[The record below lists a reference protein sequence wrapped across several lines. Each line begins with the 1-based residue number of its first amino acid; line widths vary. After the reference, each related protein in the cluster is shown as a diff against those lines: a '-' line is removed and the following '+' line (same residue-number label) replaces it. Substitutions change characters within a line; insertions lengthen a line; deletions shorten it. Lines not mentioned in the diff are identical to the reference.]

1 MAHIS
6 NFTGTKLMFTEP
18 PVGFGIRFSV
28 EDDKSVFVRVT
39 FDESKEGGVGVL
51 HGGAI
56 AAVLDEAMG
65 TAAFEAV
72 KAAYTA
78 TMTCNYQSMIPLY
91 EEVLIRA
98 WVTKSEGKKIYI
110 ESEAILKD
118 ATVAVTATGLFI
130 ASDKLQKMVISNP
143 YIAEN
148 E

>member
-1 MAHIS
+1 MARIS
-6 NFTGTKLMFTEP
+6 NFTGTRFLSTPSPE
-18 PVGFGIRFSV
+18 GFGIRFSV
-28 EDDKSVFVRVT
+28 ADDKSVFVTVI
-39 FDESKEGGVGVL
+39 FDESKEGGAGVL

-78 TMTCNYQSMIPLY
+78 TMTCDYKAMIPLF

-98 WVTKSEGKKIYI
+98 RVTKSEGKKIYV
-110 ESEAILKD
+110 ESEAMLKD
-118 ATVAVTATGLFI
+118 GTVAVIATGLFI
-130 ASDKLQKMVISNP
+130 ASDKLQMIVDANP
-143 YIAEN
+143 HTSEN